1 MPADDVFVSQIAL
14 KRTQAAI
21 ERLVLAGHELRLD
34 ALACAVGLS
43 PGHFQREFSACV
55 GLSPKRFA
63 QVLAKERLLHAL
75 RADMPVLHAALEA
88 GLSGPGRAHELLIHA
103 EGATP
108 AQARQGGRGMRITAG
123 MIHTELGVM
132 FAAWTGLGF
141 CALEFARSG
150 GPDEAHELQ
159 ASLQKT
165 WPNALWA
172 RDDAMLRARVRGAL
186 DSGGHATVHVHA
198 SHFRLRVWQA
208 LMQLPPNA
216 LVSYGGLARAL
227 GRPDAARAVAG
238 AVAAN
243 PVAIL
248 IPCHRVIRESGE
260 LAGYRWGIARKAMLI
275 AREQDAGSSIKAR
288 DGVSAARVGVA
299 QA

>member
-1 MPADDVFVSQIAL
+1 MSQIAF
-14 KRTQAAI
+14 KRAQTAI
-21 ERLVLAGHELRLD
+21 ERMVAAGRELRLD
-34 ALACAVGLS
+34 VLASTVGLS

-63 QVLAKERLLHAL
+63 QVLAKERLLKAL
-75 RADMPVLHAALEA
+75 RADMPVLHAAFEA
-88 GLSGPGRAHELLIHA
+88 GLSGPGRAHELLIQA
-103 EGATP
+103 EGVTP
-108 AQARQGGRGMRITAG
+108 AQARQGGKDMHITTGMVQTG
-123 MIHTELGVM
+123 FGVM

-150 GPDEAHELQ
+150 GGDEERELLV
-159 ASLQKT
+159 SLQRT
-165 WPNALWA
+165 WPHAHWA
-172 RDDAMLRARVRGAL
+172 RDDAMLQARVQGAL
-186 DSGGHATVHVHA
+186 EPGASAAVHVRA

-208 LMQLPPNA
+208 LMQLPPGS

-227 GRPDAARAVAG
+227 GRPEAARAVAG

-260 LAGYRWGIARKAMLI
+260 LAGYRWGLARKARLI
-275 AREQDAGSSIKAR
+275 ACEQDAVSQIVR
-288 DGVSAARVGVA
+288 QDGVPAVR
-299 QA
+299 